1 MLQNSAVV
9 LVVATVIGDAATLGV
24 AGVPAVL
31 AQAKYSREFESEA
44 DEFAFALL
52 KQRGI
57 SPENFAEIMLRM
69 AQQDQKSKSKQP
81 PGFLSSHPLTQDRI
95 ERARAAAHKVDSQGT
110 GSELP

>member
-1 MLQNSAVV
+1 
-9 LVVATVIGDAATLGV
+9 
-24 AGVPAVL
+24 VPAVL

-95 ERARAAAHKVDSQGT
+95 ERAREAARKVDSQGA